1 MAKILVIDD
10 DFEILKLIK
19 NILVLQGHYVVTLQD
34 VRIPFSVDEFTRY
47 DLILLDIMLGN
58 TDGFT
63 ICQRIRS
70 KISTPILFISAKD
83 TEEDIIKGLTI
94 GGDDYITKPFSLKQ
108 LVAKVESHLKRQER
122 IKSFYQE
129 SKDETRYFQHITIL
143 PLAKK
148 IYISEQEIPF
158 TAREF
163 RLIEVLSQYPKKVFS
178 QAEIHEK
185 IYDKESDT
193 LFGSVA
199 EYVYQIRRKC
209 STYGINPIKTVR
221 GIGYQWND

>member
-19 NILVLQGHYVVTLQD
+19 NILVLEGHHVTTLQD
-34 VRIPFSVDEFTRY
+34 IKTSFSVADFTGY
-47 DLILLDIMLGN
+47 DLILLDIMLGDI
-58 TDGFT
+58 DGFT
-63 ICQRIRS
+63 ICQSIRHE
-70 KISTPILFISAKD
+70 ISTPILFISAKD

-108 LVAKVESHLKRQER
+108 LVAKVDSHLKRQER
-122 IKSFYQE
+122 LKSFYRDGQ
-129 SKDETRYFQHITIL
+129 DEIRHFQHITIF
-143 PLAKK
+143 PLSKK
-148 IYISEQEIPF
+148 MQISGQEVTL

-178 QAEIHEK
+178 QEEIHEK
-185 IYDKESDT
+185 IYDTDSDT

-199 EYVYQIRRKC
+199 EYVYQIR
-209 STYGINPIKTVR
+209 NNVR
-221 GIGYQWND
+221 PTPLIRLRQLEG